1 MFNTKNVTNKQLQ
14 CAISYAAI
22 KKNNCKTSFTL
33 KQKISNV
40 LYVPR
45 TRILEN
51 QELFLETRALR
62 LNIVPRC
69 PIGLP
74 VPII

>member
-1 MFNTKNVTNKQLQ
+1 MCCTYFEPTTHL
-14 CAISYAAI
+14 
-22 KKNNCKTSFTL
+22 
-33 KQKISNV
+33 
-40 LYVPR
+40 

-51 QELFLETRALR
+51 QELFLETCALR
-62 LNIVPRC
+62 SNIVPRC

>member
-1 MFNTKNVTNKQLQ
+1 MC
-14 CAISYAAI
+14 CAYFEP
-22 KKNNCKTSFTL
+22 TTHL
-33 KQKISNV
+33 
-40 LYVPR
+40 

-51 QELFLETRALR
+51 QELFFEIRALR
-62 LNIVPRC
+62 SNIVSRC